1 MYVSLK
7 TTLNVPIPGYFTS
20 YHISVDSIQDA
31 GKYMQS
37 IPICSKTA
45 IANILSEAGNREGTL
60 FEVQEKNESTRN
72 VPLYVVTAC
81 IYFEKRR
88 SLQM

>member
-31 GKYMQS
+31 GKYIQG
-37 IPICSKTA
+37 ILLCSDTA
-45 IANILSEAGNREGTL
+45 IANVLSEAGNKEATVIL
-60 FEVQEKNESTRN
+60 K
-72 VPLYVVTAC
+72 Y
-81 IYFEKRR
+81 KRKV
-88 SLQM
+88 

>member
-31 GKYMQS
+31 GKYIQG
-37 IPICSKTA
+37 IPICSPIA
-45 IANILSEAGNREGTL
+45 IANILSETGNKEAT
-60 FEVQEKNESTRN
+60 V
-72 VPLYVVTAC
+72 
-81 IYFEKRR
+81 I
-88 SLQM
+88 

>member
-31 GKYMQS
+31 GKYIQG
-37 IPICSKTA
+37 IPICSA
-45 IANILSEAGNREGTL
+45 IAIADNLSETGNKEAA
-60 FEVQEKNESTRN
+60 
-72 VPLYVVTAC
+72 VV
-81 IYFEKRR
+81 
-88 SLQM
+88 

>member
-31 GKYMQS
+31 GKYIQG
-37 IPICSKTA
+37 ILLCSDIA
-45 IANILSEAGNREGTL
+45 IANVLSEAGNKEATVIL
-60 FEVQEKNESTRN
+60 K
-72 VPLYVVTAC
+72 Y
-81 IYFEKRR
+81 KRKV
-88 SLQM
+88 

>member
-31 GKYMQS
+31 GKYMQGVS
-37 IPICSKTA
+37 ICSAIA
-45 IANILSEAGNREGTL
+45 IANILSETGNKEVTL
-60 FEVQEKNESTRN
+60 FEVQERNVSTRN
-72 VPLYVVTAC
+72 VALYVVTAC
-81 IYFEKRR
+81 IYFEVRR
-88 SLQM
+88 ALQM